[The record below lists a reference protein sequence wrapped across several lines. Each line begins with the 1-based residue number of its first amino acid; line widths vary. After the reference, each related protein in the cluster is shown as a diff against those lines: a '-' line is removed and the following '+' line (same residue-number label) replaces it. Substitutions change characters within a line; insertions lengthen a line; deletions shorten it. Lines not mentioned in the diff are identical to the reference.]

1 MSITR
6 LTRRQFLKAAGA
18 TTAFAA
24 TGLSFARSA
33 YAAASDYLQ
42 KRIAAIYKQ
51 DAAMPLRK
59 SQDNPMV
66 KALYKEFLER
76 PNSHFAHHLLHTHYE
91 DRSDGVKKL
100 KAKGVKLKV

>member
-24 TGLSFARSA
+24 TGLSFARTA
-33 YAAASDYLQ
+33 YAAAADYLQ
-42 KRIAAIYKQ
+42 KRLAAIYKH
-51 DAAMPLRK
+51 DAEMPLRK

-66 KALYKEFLER
+66 KALYKEYLEH
-76 PNSHFAHHLLHTHYE
+76 PNSHFAHHLLHTHYV
-91 DRSDGVKKL
+91 DRSDGLKKL
-100 KAKGVKLKV
+100 KAKGAKLKM